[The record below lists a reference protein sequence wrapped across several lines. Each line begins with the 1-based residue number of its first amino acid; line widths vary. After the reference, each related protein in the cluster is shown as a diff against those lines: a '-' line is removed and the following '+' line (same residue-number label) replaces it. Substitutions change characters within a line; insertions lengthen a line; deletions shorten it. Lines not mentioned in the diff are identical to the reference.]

1 MLGLTLGATFASPS
15 TPLVIGV
22 NEDHPKFQQDAGAAM
37 FGELST
43 IGLTESVIS
52 VRWDPAQPET
62 IPDEE
67 HLVAVIAAAKEKGVK
82 VVLAVYPAKAR
93 AVADNG
99 PAGFV
104 EFCGRVATA
113 FPDAAAFIVGNEPNQ
128 PRFWQPQFKADGS
141 QASAAAFLTVLAGC
155 YDAIHPT
162 GKQVIGVGLSP
173 RGNDNPRAPS
183 NVSTSPVR
191 FIRALGAAYRAS
203 GRRAADHGRVQLPP
217 VPQREHRHAVR
228 RLPVAERRHA
238 ELRPDQAGALGRLQ
252 RHEAAAH
259 RDRPAALAGRD
270 RLAGPDR
277 GE

>member
-1 MLGLTLGATFASPS
+1 MVLGITLGATFASPS

-22 NEDHPKFQQDAGAAM
+22 NEDHPKFQEDAGATM

-43 IGLTESVIS
+43 IGLTETVIS

-67 HLVAVIAAAKEKGVK
+67 QLVAVIAAAKEKGVK
-82 VVLAVYPAKAR
+82 VVLALYPAKAR

-104 EFCGRVATA
+104 EFCRRAATA

-128 PRFWQPQFKADGS
+128 PRFWQPQFTADGT

-173 RGNDNPRAPS
+173 RGNDNPLASS
-183 NVSTSPVR
+183 NVSTSVTSCGLPLPHSRQHRPLFPFFVLWVPTMR
-191 FIRALGAAYRAS
+191 ISAAPFVYVIASNDKRTALLYS
-203 GRRAADHGRVQLPP
+203 K
-217 VPQREHRHAVR
+217 
-228 RLPVAERRHA
+228 
-238 ELRPDQAGALGRLQ
+238 
-252 RHEAAAH
+252 
-259 RDRPAALAGRD
+259 
-270 RLAGPDR
+270 
-277 GE
+277 